1 MGENLFMFRFA
12 IEVDKRRAIAGG
24 PWHFNGALI
33 IFTEP
38 SGIGEVLKLSFTYA
52 SFWVQLKNVPIMCM
66 EKETIS
72 ELGAAIGKVEEV

>member
-1 MGENLFMFRFA
+1 MGENTFMFRFA
-12 IEVDKRRAIAGG
+12 TKADERRAIASG

-38 SGIGEVLKLSFTYA
+38 SGIGEVSKLSFTYA

-66 EKETIS
+66 DKETIS
-72 ELGAAIGKVEEV
+72 ELGATIGKMEEV